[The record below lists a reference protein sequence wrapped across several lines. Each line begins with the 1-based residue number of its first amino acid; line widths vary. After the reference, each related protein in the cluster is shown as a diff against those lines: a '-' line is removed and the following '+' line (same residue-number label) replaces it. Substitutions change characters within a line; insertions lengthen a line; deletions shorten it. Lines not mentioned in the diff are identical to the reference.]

1 VRPSLPPP
9 TIWNARPGDGVAFG
23 LPLARNSRA
32 IDVPGLARLG
42 FGRMCGDSQSARP
55 NVAWPRCGASA
66 AVFRGETVLLIVR
79 AKGALKGLWSL
90 PGGHIEPGETARA
103 AAMREVREET
113 GVEADIDALVDV
125 HDVILRG
132 AEGKLSAHYLIAVFR
147 GRWRTGQRCEPRP
160 LRAGGRRRGIA
171 AHRWGGVADPP
182 GLGQATGAE
191 PMRAAPPSLAS
202 GDRQACRRRDAA

>member
-1 VRPSLPPP
+1 
-9 TIWNARPGDGVAFG
+9 
-23 LPLARNSRA
+23 
-32 IDVPGLARLG
+32 
-42 FGRMCGDSQSARP
+42 MCGDSHSARP

-147 GRWRTGQRCEPRP
+147 GRWRMGEPCSSSD
-160 LRAGGRRRGIA
+160 A
-171 AHRWGGVADPP
+171 
-182 GLGQATGAE
+182 
-191 PMRAAPPSLAS
+191 SLARFVRVS
-202 GDRQACRRRDAA
+202 DVEALRLTDGAASLIRRAWAQQRGRSQ